1 MGSREGQA
9 HPQLSSLWARC
20 PVGILPHQEGTG
32 LHFDF
37 QVDPE
42 LVLRKTSSSGE
53 ITAVTFC
60 PPGQSVCR
68 STVINQLCLSQ
79 APGGAMEMQQVQKR
93 RVCCAVKDASRDTSR
108 LEQVPRVPQSLTGQ
122 GGSHPNGGRGLYRQS
137 QGKDSRTFCSDRNPD
152 RPPGTLSPTCLLQ
165 HLHPVGLLPHGRAGS
180 SQHPRGS

>member
-1 MGSREGQA
+1 M
-9 HPQLSSLWARC
+9 
-20 PVGILPHQEGTG
+20 
-32 LHFDF
+32 HFDF
-37 QVDPE
+37 QADPE

-108 LEQVPRVPQSLTGQ
+108 LEQVPRVL
-122 GGSHPNGGRGLYRQS
+122 RG
-137 QGKDSRTFCSDRNPD
+137 
-152 RPPGTLSPTCLLQ
+152 PPVTD
-165 HLHPVGLLPHGRAGS
+165 RAGWQP
-180 SQHPRGS
+180 SQWGQRTLQAVTGEGQQDLLL